1 MAKNSPVKT
10 LSTAKKTSLELF
22 RLRKTLNMLASKE
35 GSHTELITLYVPP
48 GKQISDVINMLRDE
62 YGTASNIK
70 STTTRKNVQEAIVK
84 VQQRLKLFKDSG
96 ENGLVIFCG
105 AIPQEGGG
113 PGSER
118 METYVII
125 PPEPI
130 RIYLY
135 RCDSRFHTEHL
146 QELLREK
153 ETYGI
158 LLIDASGAT
167 IATLQGKRLEIV
179 REMHSG
185 VAGKTRAGG
194 QSARRYERLRDM
206 QLNEYFTR
214 VGQHANEIF
223 LPIETLKGIIL
234 AGPGPT
240 KYDFEKGDYLNY
252 QLKNKIIDTI
262 DTAYVEEQGVKE
274 VVEKAP
280 EIMRKVRYIE
290 EKQIMQQFLYEI
302 GHDTG
307 MITYGEA
314 EVRRALEA
322 GAVRTLLISEKVDLL
337 RVTVKCSAC
346 GYEEKHTIK
355 SQVLT
360 EFEQGLSGKPCP
372 KCQAPSLAIADKQDV
387 IDDLAE
393 LAEQANSDVEIISA
407 ETEEGQML
415 KNAFGGIAAILRF
428 KMQG

>member
-1 MAKNSPVKT
+1 
-10 LSTAKKTSLELF
+10 LSAGKKTSLELF
-22 RLRKTLNMLASKE
+22 RLRKTLETLASKE
-35 GSHTELITLYVPP
+35 GRATELITLYVPP
-48 GKQISDVINMLRDE
+48 GKQISDALNMLRDE

-84 VQQRLKLFKDSG
+84 VQQRLKLFKDPG
-96 ENGLVIFCG
+96 EKGIVIFCG

-118 METYVII
+118 IETYVIV

-130 RIYLY
+130 KVYLY

-146 QELLREK
+146 QEMLREK

-158 LLIDASGAT
+158 LLIDASEAT

-179 REMHSG
+179 RQMHSG

-252 QLKNKIIDTI
+252 MLKNKIIDTI

-290 EKQIMQQFLYEI
+290 EKQIMQQFLYEV

-314 EVRRALEA
+314 EVRKALEA
-322 GAVRTLLISEKVDLL
+322 GGVRTLLISENIDLL
-337 RVTVKCSAC
+337 RVTLKCSAC
-346 GYEEKHTIK
+346 GYQEQHSVR
-355 SQVLT
+355 SQTLT
-360 EFEQGLSGKPCP
+360 SFEQNLSGTPCP
-372 KCQAPSLAIADKQDV
+372 KCQAPSLAIAEKQDI
-387 IDDLAE
+387 IDDLAQI
-393 LAEQANSDVEIISA
+393 AEYSNTDVEIISG

-428 KMQG
+428 KMQNS

>member
-1 MAKNSPVKT
+1 MAYKTSVKT
-10 LSTAKKTSLELF
+10 LSTTKKSSLELF
-22 RLRKTLNMLASKE
+22 RLKKTLNTLASKE

-48 GKQISDVINMLRDE
+48 GKQISDAINMLRDE

-70 STTTRKNVQEAIVK
+70 STATRKNVQEAIVK
-84 VQQRLKLFKDSG
+84 VQQRLKLFKNPG
-96 ENGLVIFCG
+96 EKGIVIFCG

-146 QELLREK
+146 QEQLREK

-167 IATLQGKRLEIV
+167 IATLQGKRLKIV
-179 REMHSG
+179 REMTSG

-214 VGQHANEIF
+214 VGKHANDIF
-223 LPIETLKGIIL
+223 LPIDTLKGLIL

-240 KYDFEKGDYLNY
+240 KYDFDKGDYLNY
-252 QLKNKIIDTI
+252 MLKKKIIDTI

-274 VVEKAP
+274 VVERAP

-290 EKQIMQQFLYEI
+290 EKQIMQQFLYEV
-302 GHDTG
+302 GHDSG
-307 MITYGEA
+307 LITYGEA

-337 RVTVKCSAC
+337 RVTVKCGAC
-346 GYEEKHTIK
+346 GYEEKHTVK
-355 SQVLT
+355 TQKLA
-360 EFEQGLSGKPCP
+360 EFEQGLSGKSCP
-372 KCQAPSLAIADKQDV
+372 KCQAPSLAVVDNQDI
-387 IDDLAE
+387 IDDLAQ
-393 LAEQANSDVEIISA
+393 LAEQANTDVEIISA

-428 KMQG
+428 KM

>member
-1 MAKNSPVKT
+1 

-22 RLRKTLNMLASKE
+22 RLRKTLNSLASKE
-35 GSHTELITLYVPP
+35 GSHTELITIYVPP
-48 GKQISDVINMLRDE
+48 GKQISDALNLLRDE

-70 STTTRKNVQEAIVK
+70 SNVTRKNVLDAIVK
-84 VQQRLKLFKDSG
+84 AQQKLKLFKDPG
-96 ENGLVIFCG
+96 EKGLVIFCG
-105 AIPQEGGG
+105 ALPQEGGG
-113 PGSER
+113 PGTER
-118 METYVII
+118 MESYVII

-130 RIYLY
+130 RVFLY

-146 QELLREK
+146 QEMLREK

-158 LLIDASGAT
+158 LLVDASDAT

-179 REMHSG
+179 RQMHSG
-185 VAGKTRAGG
+185 VSGKTRAGG

-214 VGQHANEIF
+214 VGAHANEAF
-223 LPIETLKGIIL
+223 LPIDTLKGIIL
-234 AGPGPT
+234 GGPGPT

-252 QLKNKIIDTI
+252 MLKNKIIDTI

-274 VVEKAP
+274 VVDKAP

-290 EKQIMQQFLYEI
+290 EKEIMQKFLYEV

-314 EVRRALEA
+314 EVRRLLQA
-322 GAVRTLLISEKVDLL
+322 GAVRLLIMSESLDLV

-346 GYEEKHTIK
+346 GYEEQRTLK
-355 SQVLT
+355 SQEVAS
-360 EFEQGLSGKPCP
+360 FEQSLVGKPCP
-372 KCQAPSLAIADKQDV
+372 KCTAPSLAVVDKKDV
-387 IDDLAE
+387 VDDLAE
-393 LAEQANSDVEIISA
+393 LAELANTDVEIISG

-415 KNAFGGIAAILRF
+415 KNAFGGIAAMLRF
-428 KMQG
+428 KLQS

>member
-1 MAKNSPVKT
+1 

-22 RLRKTLNMLASKE
+22 RLRKTLNTLASKE
-35 GSHTELITLYVPP
+35 GRATELITLYVPP
-48 GKQISDVINMLRDE
+48 GKQISDAISMLRDE

-70 STTTRKNVQEAIVK
+70 SNTTRKNVQDAIVK
-84 VQQRLKLFKDSG
+84 VQQRLKLFKEPP

-105 AIPQEGGG
+105 AIPQNGA
-113 PGSER
+113 GSER
-118 METYVII
+118 METYVIV

-158 LLIDASGAT
+158 LLIDSSDAT
-167 IATLQGKRLEIV
+167 IATLQGKRMEIV
-179 REMHSG
+179 RELTSG
-185 VAGKTRAGG
+185 VPGKTRAGG

-206 QLNEYFTR
+206 RLQEYFTR

-223 LPIETLKGIIL
+223 LPIETLKGLIL

-240 KYDFEKGDYLNY
+240 KYDFEKGEYLNY
-252 QLKNKIIDTI
+252 MLKNKIIDTI

-290 EKQIMQQFLYEI
+290 EKQIMQQFLYEV

-322 GAVRTLLISEKVDLL
+322 GAVRTLLISENIDLL
-337 RVTVKCSAC
+337 RVTVKCNAC
-346 GYEEKHTIK
+346 GYQEQQTVK
-355 SQVLT
+355 SQTLT
-360 EFEQGLSGKPCP
+360 NFEQSLVGKPCP
-372 KCQAPSLAIADKQDV
+372 KCQAPSLAIAEKQDI
-387 IDDLAE
+387 IDDLAQ
-393 LAEQANSDVEIISA
+393 LAEYANTDVEIISV

-428 KMQG
+428 KMHGS

>member
-1 MAKNSPVKT
+1 M
-10 LSTAKKTSLELF
+10 
-22 RLRKTLNMLASKE
+22 
-35 GSHTELITLYVPP
+35 YVPP
-48 GKQISDVINMLRDE
+48 GKQISDAINMLRDE

-84 VQQRLKLFKDSG
+84 VQQRLKLFKDPG
-96 ENGLVIFCG
+96 EHGIVIFCG

-118 METYVII
+118 METYVIV

-146 QELLREK
+146 QEMLREK

-158 LLIDASGAT
+158 LLIDASEAT
-167 IATLQGKRLEIV
+167 IATLQGKKLEIV

-240 KYDFEKGDYLNY
+240 KYDFEKGEYLNY
-252 QLKNKIIDTI
+252 MLKNKIIDTI

-290 EKQIMQQFLYEI
+290 EKQIMQQFLYEV

-307 MITYGEA
+307 LITYGEA
-314 EVRRALEA
+314 EVRRALQA
-322 GAVRTLLISEKVDLL
+322 GAVRTLLISESIDLL

-346 GYEEKHTIK
+346 GYQEQQTIK
-355 SQVLT
+355 AQTLT
-360 EFEQGLSGKPCP
+360 SFEQSLVGKPCP
-372 KCQAPSLAIADKQDV
+372 KCQAPSLAIVDKQDI
-387 IDDLAE
+387 IDDLAQ
-393 LAEQANSDVEIISA
+393 LAEYTNTDVEIISG

-428 KMQG
+428 KTQG

>member
-1 MAKNSPVKT
+1 VKN
-10 LSTAKKTSLELF
+10 LSTTKKTSLELF
-22 RLRKTLNMLASKE
+22 RLRKTLDVLASKE

-48 GKQISDVINMLRDE
+48 GKQISDAINMLRDE

-84 VQQRLKLFKDSG
+84 VQQRLKLFKDPG

-105 AIPQEGGG
+105 AIPQESGG

-146 QELLREK
+146 QEQLREK

-179 REMHSG
+179 REMTSG

-214 VGQHANEIF
+214 VGQHANDIF
-223 LPIETLKGIIL
+223 LPIDTLKGLIL

-252 QLKNKIIDTI
+252 MLKKKIIDTI

-302 GHDTG
+302 GHDSG
-307 MITYGEA
+307 LLTYGEV

-322 GAVRTLLISEKVDLL
+322 GAVRTLLISEKADFL
-337 RVTVKCSAC
+337 RVTAKCNAC
-346 GYEEKHTIK
+346 AYEEKSTVK
-355 SQVLT
+355 TQKLM
-360 EFEQGLSGKPCP
+360 EFEQSLTGKPCP
-372 KCQAPSLAIADKQDV
+372 KCKAPSLIAADREDL
-387 IDDLAE
+387 IDDLAQ
-393 LAEQANSDVEIISA
+393 LAEQANTDVEIISD

-428 KMQG
+428 KM

>member
-1 MAKNSPVKT
+1 VKT
-10 LSTAKKTSLELF
+10 LSTTKKTSLELF
-22 RLRKTLNMLASKE
+22 RLRKTLNTLASKE

-48 GKQISDVINMLRDE
+48 GKQISDAINLLRDE

-84 VQQRLKLFKDSG
+84 VQQRLKLFKDPG
-96 ENGLVIFCG
+96 EKGLVIFCG

-146 QELLREK
+146 QEQLREK

-179 REMHSG
+179 REMTSG

-206 QLNEYFTR
+206 QLNEYFAR
-214 VGQHANEIF
+214 VGHHANDTF
-223 LPIETLKGIIL
+223 LLIDTLKGLIL
-234 AGPGPT
+234 AGPGQT

-252 QLKNKIIDTI
+252 MLKNKIIDTI

-290 EKQIMQQFLYEI
+290 EKQIMQQFLYEV
-302 GHDTG
+302 GHESG
-307 MITYGEA
+307 LITYGEA

-322 GAVRTLLISEKVDLL
+322 GAVRTLLISEKLDLL
-337 RVTVKCSAC
+337 RVTVTCSAC
-346 GYEEKHTIK
+346 GCEEKHTVK
-355 SQVLT
+355 AQRLT
-360 EFEQGLSGKPCP
+360 EFEQGLAGKPCP
-372 KCQAPSLAIADKQDV
+372 KCQAPSLAVVDKQDV

-393 LAEQANSDVEIISA
+393 LAELANSDVEIISG

-428 KMQG
+428 KM